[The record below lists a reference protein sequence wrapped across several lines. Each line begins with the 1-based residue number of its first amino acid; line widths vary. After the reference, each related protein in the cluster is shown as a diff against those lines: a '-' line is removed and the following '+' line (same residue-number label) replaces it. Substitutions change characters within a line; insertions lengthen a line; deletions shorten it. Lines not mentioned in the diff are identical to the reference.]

1 MYLNEKWV
9 RINRRHEYN
18 ILEMMLNYISIR
30 LIKKQRWLIA
40 VHEIAVDVVSAKLSL
55 IFKFNFHSSLWY
67 KYKS

>member
-40 VHEIAVDVVSAKLSL
+40 VHEIAVDVVSAK
-55 IFKFNFHSSLWY
+55 FQNYH
-67 KYKS
+67 